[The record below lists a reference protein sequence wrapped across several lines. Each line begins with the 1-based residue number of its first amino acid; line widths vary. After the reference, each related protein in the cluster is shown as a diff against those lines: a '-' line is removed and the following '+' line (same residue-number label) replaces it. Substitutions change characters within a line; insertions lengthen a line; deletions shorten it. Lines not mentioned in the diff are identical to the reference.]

1 MLVMVGVLAVSLT
14 AAACGGSNK
23 PTTTST
29 TTSTTTKT
37 HTTTPKQAALAVTL
51 RSTTGTAY
59 QGSATASPGDKLL
72 VRTVVP
78 GTASSGTEKVHLAFD
93 KGPSSRLTVT
103 ATANGQ
109 TSTAFVSGAGSKQV
123 TFAELSYT
131 CALPPAPTFCPPTH
145 QNSTGSAYKVSFSA
159 NAGSSVFISALIGPT
174 TIKTPSR
181 TATSTT
187 VPPYLVTAGVRVL
200 PHGGKA
206 KPAPP
211 TSSAV
216 AAPGDL
222 AVLTA
227 HASGRIVGAPQTMT
241 FSFDEGPSNSLTLS
255 ARVPGGKVSTA
266 TIKGSHG
273 SQISLVLGRYNC
285 LVAPAP
291 TFCPPVTIKPGNRQ
305 YTLTFAVN
313 PNTPAIVLLAEVQ
326 AG

>member
-1 MLVMVGVLAVSLT
+1 MVGVFAVSLI
-14 AAACGGSNK
+14 AAACGGSSKK

-37 HTTTPKQAALAVTL
+37 HTTPAPKQAALAVTL
-51 RSTTGTAY
+51 RSASSTAY

-72 VRTVVP
+72 VRAVLP
-78 GTASSGTEKVHLAFD
+78 GAASAGTEKVHLTFD

-109 TSTAFVSGAGSKQV
+109 TSTAFVSGASSKSV

-131 CALPPAPTFCPPTH
+131 CSLPPAPTFCPPTH
-145 QNSTGSAYKVSFSA
+145 ESSTGSAYKVTFSA
-159 NAGSSVFISALIGPT
+159 TAGSPVFISALIGPT
-174 TIKTPSR
+174 TIHTSSR

-266 TIKGSHG
+266 TITGSHG
-273 SQISLVLGRYNC
+273 ARISLVLARYNC

-291 TFCPPVTIKPGNRQ
+291 TFCPPVTIKPGNRK

-313 PNTPAIVLLAEVQ
+313 PNTPAIVLLADVQ
-326 AG
+326 SG